1 MNNLCI
7 FAGGLGS
14 RLRGTETKPKPLL
27 KIGSSTLIT
36 LVIEDFAKL
45 RFFDTFTILTCI
57 DGSLYKELIAK
68 DLNSLSV
75 NLLVEPL
82 RSGRLGAVKYFFD
95 HTSCDFSYFCNADTL
110 FESLSSFEPAQ
121 ERYQLAR
128 QPVVY
133 LADPDAD
140 RDDYKSFLI
149 PQSTKPYQNSGL
161 FAMHKEWFTT
171 NSCSCAGSDIDNILL
186 CANPL
191 GYILLNTSI
200 VDVGTPER
208 LQNLREAL
216 A

>member
-27 KIGSSTLIT
+27 AIGSSTLIA
-36 LVIEDFAKL
+36 LVIEDFAKVG
-45 RFFDTFTILTCI
+45 FFDTFTILTCI
-57 DGSLYKELIAK
+57 DGSYYQELISK
-68 DLNSLSV
+68 DLTSLSV
-75 NLLVEPL
+75 NILVEPV

-110 FESLSSFEPAQ
+110 FDSLSSFEPA
-121 ERYQLAR
+121 ENHYQLVR

-140 RDDYKSFLI
+140 RDDYKSVLV
-149 PQSTKPYQNSGL
+149 PQSTTPYQNSGL
-161 FAMHKEWFTT
+161 FAIHKEWFTA
-171 NSCSCAGSDIDNILL
+171 NLCSCTGTDIDNILL

-191 GYILLNTSI
+191 GHILLNTSI
-200 VDVGTPER
+200 VDIGTPER
-208 LQNLREAL
+208 LRDLRGTFA
-216 A
+216 